1 MSQPT
6 PSGQPAYGPP
16 PNGQP
21 SGQPQGQP
29 NGQPY
34 PPQGPPMPGQPYGQP
49 APAPKRSWFARHKV
63 LTGLGAAVVLV
74 IAIAIAG
81 GGGGDDEPT
90 AGAPTADAPAADAPA
105 AEEPAAE
112 EPAAE
117 QPAEPELPGIG
128 ATAADGKFSFVVTGV
143 ETGVP
148 QVGGQYLTSDAQ
160 GQYVLVHLT
169 VTNSGTE
176 PQYLFASSQQAT
188 DTQGRTHSV
197 DTTATLYAGETD
209 VWASQINPGNQISG
223 TLVFDIPADAT
234 LETVTLHDS
243 PFSGGVQIRLG

>member
-1 MSQPT
+1 
-6 PSGQPAYGPP
+6 
-16 PNGQP
+16 
-21 SGQPQGQP
+21 
-29 NGQPY
+29 
-34 PPQGPPMPGQPYGQP
+34 MPGQPYGQP

-74 IAIAIAG
+74 IVIAIAG
-81 GGGGDDEPT
+81 GGGGGDDKP
-90 AGAPTADAPAADAPA
+90 AASAPTADAPAAEEPA

-148 QVGGQYLTSDAQ
+148 QVGSQYLTSDAQ

-176 PQYLFASSQQAT
+176 PQYLFASSQEAT